1 MHTLYCVLRWS
12 FSLLWRQSKSGPG
25 RLVFNVYRT
34 HTTRDTHTL
43 TITHTT
49 RHTHTHTHTHTYT
62 LSLSFLNEESGRR
75 RGRQPCNTHK
85 KSKRWTSMPS
95 AGFEPLIPAVKWP
108 QTYALGS
115 ARYCILKVNTFVVF
129 FVFTVAVPTIGVG
142 LKIYTPP
149 SFIQKGPTVVC
160 LVRKDSSLW
169 DTWTRNLDDNSY
181 SELFVKKVCRLYRD
195 RTLSSFSNWK
205 LNAVVAKFVQGLNY
219 YKRKAFVKNM

>member
-1 MHTLYCVLRWS
+1 MFIEHTQLE
-12 FSLLWRQSKSGPG
+12 
-25 RLVFNVYRT
+25 T
-34 HTTRDTHTL
+34 HTHSQSHTQLDT
-43 TITHTT
+43 
-49 RHTHTHTHTHTYT
+49 HTHTHTHTHT
-62 LSLSFLNEESGRR
+62 LSLSLFWTRNQVVAEAA
-75 RGRQPCNTHK
+75 NHATHT